1 MTLYKALESIKAESG
16 NTLHIVEKDTKDLP
30 EGDLLVKVEYSSL
43 NYKDAMS
50 ASGMPGVT
58 RNYPHTPGIDASG
71 VVVESNAQS
80 FKEGD
85 SVIVTGYDLGMNT
98 SGGFGEYIRIPSSW
112 AIALPGSLSS
122 RDSMIL
128 GTAGLTAG
136 LSVAALESHRGL
148 SDVKAVVSGSTGG
161 VGSIAVKLLAQ
172 SGAEITA
179 ISGKQDQKE
188 FLTSLGANQ
197 ILSRE
202 ELQETVRRPLG
213 KGVWDIGVDVVSGEV
228 LSTLLAGMNPG
239 GAIACS
245 GLVGGAKFDASI
257 LPFILR
263 GVSLLGIDSV
273 EIPLSK
279 KQEIWNRFASD
290 WSVSLEAI
298 TKEVQIETLEDE
310 IKLILAG
317 GQVGRVLVKL

>member
-1 MTLYKALESIKAESG
+1 MC
-16 NTLHIVEKDTKDLP
+16 
-30 EGDLLVKVEYSSL
+30 
-43 NYKDAMS
+43 
-50 ASGMPGVT
+50 
-58 RNYPHTPGIDASG
+58 
-71 VVVESNAQS
+71 
-80 FKEGD
+80 
-85 SVIVTGYDLGMNT
+85 
-98 SGGFGEYIRIPSSW
+98 IRD
-112 AIALPGSLSS
+112 
-122 RDSMIL
+122 R
-128 GTAGLTAG
+128 
-136 LSVAALESHRGL
+136 
-148 SDVKAVVSGSTGG
+148 
-161 VGSIAVKLLAQ
+161 
-172 SGAEITA
+172 
-179 ISGKQDQKE
+179 

-290 WSVSLEAI
+290 WSVFLEAI

>member
-43 NYKDAMS
+43 NFKDAMS

-71 VVVESNAQS
+71 LVVESNDQS

-136 LSVAALESHRGL
+136 LSVAALESYRGL

-161 VGSIAVKLLAQ
+161 VGSIAVKLLAH

-279 KQEIWNRFASD
+279 KQEIWDRLASD

-298 TKEVQIETLEDE
+298 TKEVQLETLEDE

>member
-43 NYKDAMS
+43 NFKDAMS

-71 VVVESNAQS
+71 LVVESNDQS

-85 SVIVTGYDLGMNT
+85 SIIVTGYDLGMNT

-136 LSVAALESHRGL
+136 LSVAALESYRGL

-245 GLVGGAKFDASI
+245 GLVGEAKFDASI

-279 KQEIWNRFASD
+279 KQEIWDRLASD

-298 TKEVQIETLEDE
+298 TKEVQLETLEDE